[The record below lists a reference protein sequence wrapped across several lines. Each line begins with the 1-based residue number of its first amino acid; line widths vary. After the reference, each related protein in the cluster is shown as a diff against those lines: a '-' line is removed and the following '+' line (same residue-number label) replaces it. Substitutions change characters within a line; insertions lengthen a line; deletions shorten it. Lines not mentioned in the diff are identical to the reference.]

1 MALRRPGS
9 EALHLTRKTFIPIL
23 ILILIL
29 CTPFMAFAQV
39 QVRLRVI
46 QASNVGTTIDP
57 SLRDMHKDLGSLFSF
72 TSYRLIKDQNLNLS
86 PNQPASV
93 PVHEGRS
100 IEITQVT
107 SHKNLIELKV
117 RIKRDGTDTLNTQ
130 VRLSPGR
137 TVLIGGPKHGE
148 GVVILG
154 LSANF

>member
-1 MALRRPGS
+1 MALRRPGNKV
-9 EALHLTRKTFIPIL
+9 LHLIRRTFIPIL

-29 CTPFMAFAQV
+29 CIPLITSAQV

-57 SLRDMHKDLGSLFSF
+57 SLRDLHNQLGSLFSF
-72 TSYRLIKDQNLNLS
+72 TSYRHIRDQNLSLS
-86 PNQPASV
+86 PNQPTSV

-100 IEITQVT
+100 IEITQVA
-107 SHKNLIELKV
+107 SQRNIIELKV
-117 RIKRDGTDTLNTQ
+117 RIRRDGTDILNTQ